1 MTPSPGLVVRGR
13 EGFRREKYHDQEQRI
28 RAQISQLDL
37 EQEWLTQMIR
47 ASREVSGGAPRS
59 NSLKL
64 RVDALSLAQSLLREQ
79 TRVIVSTAHPHASA
93 AHRHATLQWVTY
105 RLAEIVRDAEQVKAD
120 QQRHTKRLQ
129 AWKKWFS
136 NPKPIVVPRQ
146 RAPKGEGR
154 DREKRNKY
162 MRDYLAKLKAEGNT
176 RIRDRARAGTT
187 HTTKPTKRACVPS
200 SAPRN

>member
-1 MTPSPGLVVRGR
+1 
-13 EGFRREKYHDQEQRI
+13 
-28 RAQISQLDL
+28 
-37 EQEWLTQMIR
+37 MI
-47 ASREVSGGAPRS
+47 A
-59 NSLKL
+59 
-64 RVDALSLAQSLLREQ
+64 
-79 TRVIVSTAHPHASA
+79 STAHPHASA

-162 MRDYLAKLKAEGNT
+162 MRDYMAKLKAEGKT
-176 RIRDRARAGTT
+176 RIRDRPQYNAYHKAYQARLRAKQRAEKLAANQTT
-187 HTTKPTKRACVPS
+187 
-200 SAPRN
+200 